1 MKNKN
6 EQKNVT
12 QSDLFDMEWFL
23 EDEKKETQI
32 DATFLFQ
39 ELERELGEYL
49 LDQQLEW
56 DSTDGAISFIE
67 NLTNR
72 IQEEF
77 DETIGEDG
85 EEKNI
90 S

>member
-1 MKNKN
+1 MS
-6 EQKNVT
+6 
-12 QSDLFDMEWFL
+12 QSDLFDMEWFS

>member
-1 MKNKN
+1 MS
-6 EQKNVT
+6 

-39 ELERELGEYL
+39 ELVRELGEYL

-56 DSTDGAISFIE
+56 DSTDRAISFKE

>member
-1 MKNKN
+1 MS
-6 EQKNVT
+6 

-39 ELERELGEYL
+39 ELERKLGEYL

>member
-1 MKNKN
+1 MK
-6 EQKNVT
+6 
-12 QSDLFDMEWFL
+12 
-23 EDEKKETQI
+23 KKETQI

-67 NLTNR
+67 NLKNR

>member
-1 MKNKN
+1 MS
-6 EQKNVT
+6 

-72 IQEEF
+72 IQDEF

>member
-1 MKNKN
+1 MS
-6 EQKNVT
+6 

-77 DETIGEDG
+77 DKTIGEDG

>member
-1 MKNKN
+1 MS
-6 EQKNVT
+6 

-32 DATFLFQ
+32 DATFQFQ

>member
-1 MKNKN
+1 MS
-6 EQKNVT
+6 

-67 NLTNR
+67 DLTNR

>member
-1 MKNKN
+1 MK
-6 EQKNVT
+6 
-12 QSDLFDMEWFL
+12 
-23 EDEKKETQI
+23 KKETQI

>member
-1 MKNKN
+1 MS
-6 EQKNVT
+6 

>member
-1 MKNKN
+1 MS
-6 EQKNVT
+6 

-49 LDQQLEW
+49 LDQQFEW

>member
-1 MKNKN
+1 MS
-6 EQKNVT
+6 

-72 IQEEF
+72 IQKEF

>member
-1 MKNKN
+1 MS
-6 EQKNVT
+6 

-67 NLTNR
+67 NLKNR

>member
-1 MKNKN
+1 MS
-6 EQKNVT
+6 

-39 ELERELGEYL
+39 ELERDLGEYL

>member
-1 MKNKN
+1 MS
-6 EQKNVT
+6 

-77 DETIGEDG
+77 DENIGEDG

>member
-1 MKNKN
+1 MS
-6 EQKNVT
+6 

-39 ELERELGEYL
+39 ELERELGEYS

>member
-1 MKNKN
+1 MS
-6 EQKNVT
+6 

-32 DATFLFQ
+32 DATLLFQ

>member
-1 MKNKN
+1 MS
-6 EQKNVT
+6 

-23 EDEKKETQI
+23 EDEKNETQI